1 MRSAEAVPSARTGAR
16 EAEVDVEPTAIAEAE
31 RQATRDFLA
40 DHPAAELPCDD
51 RGNRVA

>member
-16 EAEVDVEPTAIAEAE
+16 EAEVDVEPTSIVEAE
-31 RQATRDFLA
+31 RRATRDFPA
-40 DHPAAELPCDD
+40 GHPAAALPCDD